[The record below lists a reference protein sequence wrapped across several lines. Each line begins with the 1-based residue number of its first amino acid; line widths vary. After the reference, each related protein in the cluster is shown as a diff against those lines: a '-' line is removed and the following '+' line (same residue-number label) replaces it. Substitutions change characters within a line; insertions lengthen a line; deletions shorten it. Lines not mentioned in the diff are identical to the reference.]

1 MRAAA
6 SVAANYRSTCIS
18 RSRPEF
24 VARLGTV
31 LEEADEALF
40 WADHLGAE
48 CSGPVFDAVLEE
60 SHEMAAIFGASYR
73 TARAN
78 LKAAEEAEAVKA
90 SQSKSTKPAQSA
102 KSAKSAKSPKS
113 AKSANLAKSAK

>member
-1 MRAAA
+1 
-6 SVAANYRSTCIS
+6 
-18 RSRPEF
+18 
-24 VARLGTV
+24 VARIGTV

-48 CSGPVFDAVLEE
+48 CGGPVFDAVLQE

-78 LKAAEEAEAVKA
+78 LKAAEAAEAAKA
-90 SQSKSTKPAQSA
+90 AQAKSAKWAKLTKWAKSA
-102 KSAKSAKSPKS
+102 KSAKSAKWAKLTKS
-113 AKSANLAKSAK
+113 AKSTK